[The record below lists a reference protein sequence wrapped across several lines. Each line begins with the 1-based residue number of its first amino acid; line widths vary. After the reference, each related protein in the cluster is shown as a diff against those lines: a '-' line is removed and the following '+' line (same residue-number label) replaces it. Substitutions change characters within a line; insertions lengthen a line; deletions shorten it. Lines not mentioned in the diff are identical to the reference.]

1 MFVSFPAVNRA
12 LNQHRQHFQV
22 NDAISRDNS
31 FFANC
36 PRCHSPV
43 LFFSLLSHLFSF
55 SLLQCWIGFHHHAG
69 PVIQFLLSSIFS
81 CIFSFSSSLM
91 EGQGPGVD
99 GRRGRSIRSG
109 SRLFSFITFSCSFL
123 GGGNLI
129 RRAISFGG
137 HLSPC
142 HLWKVLLENKSYWQ
156 TDRDREWEEMRLHHA
171 YTDERNGWHEE
182 KEERRVVM
190 CVCLQSTAFAALQ
203 GVVCHVRLLN
213 LSVALAAFVCSRKV
227 RAILSY
233 EQGFTVSFTSSDCQ
247 GHPVDIWNL
256 THAHR
261 RQSFSLVKLNHV

>member
-31 FFANC
+31 FFVNPPALSFS
-36 PRCHSPV
+36 RSVFLTSLSSLFFLITPV
-43 LFFSLLSHLFSF
+43 LDRFPSPRRTCHLVS
-55 SLLQCWIGFHHHAG
+55 A
-69 PVIQFLLSSIFS
+69 FS

-129 RRAISFGG
+129 RRAITFGG

-142 HLWKVLLENKSYWQ
+142 HL
-156 TDRDREWEEMRLHHA
+156 
-171 YTDERNGWHEE
+171 
-182 KEERRVVM
+182 
-190 CVCLQSTAFAALQ
+190 
-203 GVVCHVRLLN
+203 
-213 LSVALAAFVCSRKV
+213 
-227 RAILSY
+227 
-233 EQGFTVSFTSSDCQ
+233 
-247 GHPVDIWNL
+247 
-256 THAHR
+256 
-261 RQSFSLVKLNHV
+261 